1 MSKNKPQKD
10 HEELMRDLDSITPNS
25 PERLAYQVGFLSA
38 ILSRIY
44 QHDWILK
51 NEWSDRIEELQ
62 ERKKR

>member
-1 MSKNKPQKD
+1 MSKNKQQND
-10 HEELMRDLDSITPNS
+10 HEELMRDLDSITPPS

-51 NEWSDRIEELQ
+51 NEWQDRIEQ
-62 ERKKR
+62 VKRSQG

>member
-1 MSKNKPQKD
+1 MSAKD
-10 HEELMRDLDSITPNS
+10 HNIHKELLEDLDSITPNS

-51 NEWSDRIEELQ
+51 NEWQDRIEEL
-62 ERKKR
+62 KRSRD

>member
-1 MSKNKPQKD
+1 
-10 HEELMRDLDSITPNS
+10 MRDLDSITPPS

-51 NEWSDRIEELQ
+51 NEWQDRIEQ
-62 ERKKR
+62 VKRSQG